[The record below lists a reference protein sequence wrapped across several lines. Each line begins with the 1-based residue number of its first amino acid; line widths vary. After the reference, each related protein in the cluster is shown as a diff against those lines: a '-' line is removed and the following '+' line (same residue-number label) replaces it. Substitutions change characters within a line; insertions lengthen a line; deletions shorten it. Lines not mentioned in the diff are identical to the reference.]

1 MNIFK
6 FHAVMLCSA
15 QGNDILFV
23 HHSEPVE
30 VTEADHKSRV
40 LLHES
45 AWERLDGAGPANRQ
59 GRLSLKSI

>member
-1 MNIFK
+1 
-6 FHAVMLCSA
+6 MLMMP

-30 VTEADHKSRV
+30 VTEAGHQYRV

-59 GRLSLKSI
+59 GRLSLGSI